1 MTGKQTRLR
10 SMTGYALATAQ
21 HDGFTLSV
29 TLRSVNHRYL
39 DLRVHVPESLLP
51 LERKARA
58 IVQGRNPRGHVELK
72 VALESPSGGDMT
84 VDEALL
90 ARYMETFRRL
100 GAQYGLPAPTDMA
113 ALSQLPG
120 VVVRKDAAPG
130 LEITSEL
137 EGTLLEAV
145 TRAVEGWD
153 AMRGEEAALLVA
165 DMRARIG
172 GLGQTVER
180 LEQWQRESLR
190 DAQQRL
196 AERLQALAGQSG
208 FDQARLA
215 QEALMLADRTDP
227 TEEMLRLKAHV
238 SQFAALL
245 DGDADA
251 GRKLDF
257 LLQEMQ
263 REANTLL
270 AKVAGLGETSLSMTQ
285 TGVEMKAEIEKLREQ
300 VQNLQ

>member
-1 MTGKQTRLR
+1 M
-10 SMTGYALATAQ
+10 
-21 HDGFTLSV
+21 
-29 TLRSVNHRYL
+29 
-39 DLRVHVPESLLP
+39 
-51 LERKARA
+51 
-58 IVQGRNPRGHVELK
+58 
-72 VALESPSGGDMT
+72 
-84 VDEALL
+84 
-90 ARYMETFRRL
+90 
-100 GAQYGLPAPTDMA
+100 
-113 ALSQLPG
+113 
-120 VVVRKDAAPG
+120 VVRKDAAPG
-130 LEITSEL
+130 LEITSDL
-137 EGTLLEAV
+137 EGTFLEAV

-196 AERLQALAGQSG
+196 AERLEALAGQSG
-208 FDQARLA
+208 LDQARLA